1 MSETTTESS
10 QIDNTGIWEEPWTP
24 TRLEGEEVP
33 ISRIVQEAV
42 GSASMCW
49 ENVSKAGIF
58 NSERAEWV
66 AGGAIAAIERAVWE
80 QQNPISEI
88 CAAADSEVGMAELS
102 EEDKQWQ
109 LQRKADQSDLINW
122 ILHYKNPADDAGK
135 LRQIRLVM
143 E

>member
-49 ENVSKAGIF
+49 ENVSKAGML
-58 NSERAEWV
+58 
-66 AGGAIAAIERAVWE
+66 AA
-80 QQNPISEI
+80 
-88 CAAADSEVGMAELS
+88 
-102 EEDKQWQ
+102 
-109 LQRKADQSDLINW
+109 
-122 ILHYKNPADDAGK
+122 
-135 LRQIRLVM
+135 
-143 E
+143 